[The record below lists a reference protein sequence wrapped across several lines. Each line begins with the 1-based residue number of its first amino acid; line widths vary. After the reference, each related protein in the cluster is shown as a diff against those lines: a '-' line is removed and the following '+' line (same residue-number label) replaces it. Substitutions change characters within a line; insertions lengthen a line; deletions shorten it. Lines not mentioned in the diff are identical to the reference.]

1 MCKFCFGRTSCPLDV
16 VRIIGGILYLLLRP
30 ALYCTHSVDIT
41 HQVSLVVYMKQF
53 WLFRLLSVSMTFFV
67 SLLAQSFMMLHFCQK
82 KEQNLGVTS
91 VYSLLGLVR
100 TRTLQYLTHFCL
112 SIFVEQFALTICVG
126 SKRILVGL
134 AVNWP
139 KF

>member
-53 WLFRLLSVSMTFFV
+53 WLFRLISSPELYDVTLLSEEGTELRCHKCILV
-67 SLLAQSFMMLHFCQK
+67 AR
-82 KEQNLGVTS
+82 LGT
-91 VYSLLGLVR
+91 Y
-100 TRTLQYLTHFCL
+100 
-112 SIFVEQFALTICVG
+112 ENLTICNTFLFFYL
-126 SKRILVGL
+126 R
-134 AVNWP
+134 
-139 KF
+139 

>member
-1 MCKFCFGRTSCPLDV
+1 
-16 VRIIGGILYLLLRP
+16 
-30 ALYCTHSVDIT
+30 
-41 HQVSLVVYMKQF
+41 
-53 WLFRLLSVSMTFFV
+53 
-67 SLLAQSFMMLHFCQK
+67 MLHFCQK

-112 SIFVEQFALTICVG
+112 SIFVEQFALTIFVG
-126 SKRILVGL
+126 SKKILVGL

>member
-1 MCKFCFGRTSCPLDV
+1 MCKFCVGRTSCPLDM
-16 VRIIGGILYLLLRP
+16 VRIIGDILLRP

-53 WLFRLLSVSMTFFV
+53 WLFLLLSVSMIFFFV

-134 AVNWP
+134 AIN
-139 KF
+139 

>member
-1 MCKFCFGRTSCPLDV
+1 M
-16 VRIIGGILYLLLRP
+16 
-30 ALYCTHSVDIT
+30 AYCTFAFETCVVLYTFSRYHPSSEFGCLHETV
-41 HQVSLVVYMKQF
+41 LVVSSSICLNDF
-53 WLFRLLSVSMTFFV
+53 FFV

-100 TRTLQYLTHFCL
+100 TRTLQYVTHFCF

>member
-53 WLFRLLSVSMTFFV
+53 WLFRLLSVSMIFFRLITSPELHDV
-67 SLLAQSFMMLHFCQK
+67 TLLSEEGTELRCHKCILIAR
-82 KEQNLGVTS
+82 LGT
-91 VYSLLGLVR
+91 Y
-100 TRTLQYLTHFCL
+100 
-112 SIFVEQFALTICVG
+112 ENLTIFNTFLFVYL
-126 SKRILVGL
+126 R
-134 AVNWP
+134 
-139 KF
+139 